1 MSFRRRNYAEVMD
14 NLLTSVVKGVSAE
27 QHPFPPSDA
36 QEAPYAHSLERSPAA
51 DIIAVYGSRNG
62 QSYAFVK
69 DKDYVLSEDGTQLQ
83 WMEEGAKLPDKGT
96 VLHVNYLLKSV
107 TGTLNDVHVGSVLR
121 TLAESIGLEIARLY
135 AQLEAVYKSAY
146 IDTAAGRALDNV
158 VALLGTQRVKA
169 GRFSGEIEFSRT
181 PGSRGSIYIPA
192 GTRVMT
198 VDGNVEYEITA
209 TVTVVDGQNTAR
221 VIARDVEE
229 NTQGVAADE
238 LTVLA
243 KPITGIVGVTN
254 PAPTAVTNADETDEE
269 LKTRSKNFLHGS
281 ERATLGAIKEA
292 VAKQGILADVEEV
305 ERELFDVEDN
315 QIKIKVGQ
323 VKVIPHV
330 DKLEPEISQRIN
342 AAISDSR
349 PVGVNVFLDESVK
362 APTKVD
368 LTLRIV
374 TSTDLLE
381 QDLRSAQESV
391 REKIGDYFSRLPIN
405 EPGSVNRIIGL
416 VLGIS
421 EIQDMQIIEAKA
433 DGVVISEEDLGKG
446 QLGVA
451 EKTTQL
457 GTLEIIDPNLPTL
470 LRVVITHP
478 EVADPPNPPEIEN
491 ALNTMLAEL
500 NDMNNTEE
508 VDDPEKQS
516 LDFSKLLYVLP
527 LPLETSVKP
536 EGSIH
541 EVWTGA
547 IPTALTPADIAPY
560 EVQFVFTMESG
571 LSQTLVTDLDSYQLT
586 EYERLTL
593 AAVEINTV
601 S

>member
-69 DKDYVLSEDGTQLQ
+69 DKDYVLSEDGSQLQ

-96 VLHVNYLLKSV
+96 VLHVNYLPESV
-107 TGTLNDVHVGSVLR
+107 TRTLNDVHVGSVLR

-158 VALLGTQRVKA
+158 VALLGTHRVKA

-342 AAISDSR
+342 TAISDSR

-478 EVADPPNPPEIEN
+478 EAADPPNPPQIEN

-500 NDMNNTEE
+500 NDMNNTDE

-547 IPTALTPADIAPY
+547 TPTALTPADIAPY

>member
-1 MSFRRRNYAEVMD
+1 MSFRRRNYAEVID

-36 QEAPYAHSLERSPAA
+36 QKAPYAHSLERSPAA

-96 VLHVNYLLKSV
+96 VLHVNYLPESV

-146 IDTAAGRALDNV
+146 IDTATGRALDNV

-243 KPITGIVGVTN
+243 KPVTGIVGVTN

-292 VAKQGILADVEEV
+292 IAKQGILADVEEV
-305 ERELFDVEDN
+305 ERDLIDSEEN

-342 AAISDSR
+342 TAISDSR

-381 QDLRSAQESV
+381 QDLRAVQESV
-391 REKIGDYFSRLPIN
+391 REKIGDYFSSLPIN
-405 EPGSVNRIIGL
+405 EPGSINRIIGL
-416 VLGIS
+416 VLGIN
-421 EIQDMQIIEAKA
+421 EVQDMQIVEAKA

-478 EVADPPNPPEIEN
+478 EAADPPNPPQIEN

-500 NDMNNTEE
+500 NDMNDTEE

-516 LDFSKLLYVLP
+516 LNFSKLLYVLP

-541 EVWTGA
+541 TVWTGA
-547 IPTALTPADIAPY
+547 IPAGLTPADIAPY
-560 EVQFVFTMESG
+560 EVQFVFTMESR

-586 EYERLTL
+586 KYERLTL